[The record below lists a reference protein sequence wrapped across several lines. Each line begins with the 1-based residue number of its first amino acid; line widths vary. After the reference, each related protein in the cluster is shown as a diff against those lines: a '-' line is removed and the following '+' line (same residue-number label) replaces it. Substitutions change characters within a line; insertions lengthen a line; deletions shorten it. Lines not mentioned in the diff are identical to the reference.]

1 MIMKECLVKL
11 QDSDADLGFHWSRLC
26 MWYALLF
33 HRLIE
38 AIPSA
43 VVPDVRLLIQRCMAE
58 HDQKNPVNC
67 RVAWLP
73 HTHHL
78 FPDPFKVSSHVG
90 FGLLCFKTATA

>member
-1 MIMKECLVKL
+1 MCLRLADECQDCLVRL
-11 QDSDADLGFHWSRLC
+11 QARDSTQTGNWSRQC

-38 AIPSA
+38 TIPPG
-43 VVPDVRLLIQRCMAE
+43 VVAGVRWLIQCCMDE
-58 HDQKNPVNC
+58 EDPVDC

-78 FPDPFKVSSHVG
+78 FPDPFKVSAACLIAG
-90 FGLLCFKTATA
+90 C